1 MGSIQ
6 YWTDGERTVFVGGS
20 GVPVA
25 VAKMVVVMMLVVL
38 LLTGEGEQEEEEEE
52 GGGPQQQ
59 PANSVGS
66 LTSARPLNDSFLQT
80 SPCVLLAWLQKPCKE
95 KAL

>member
-38 LLTGEGEQEEEEEE
+38 LLTGEGEQEEEEE

>member
-25 VAKMVVVMMLVVL
+25 VAKMVVVMMLVL
-38 LLTGEGEQEEEEEE
+38 LLTGEGEQEEEE